1 MIKTL
6 QDSHALISHRSKDE
20 NGFLIIKDNPI
31 AKAGVFDY
39 LGSEINSQSAHNKI
53 VKVCRTFED
62 LQSKKDFFKGKPI
75 KLNHKW
81 VGKDGEAEQADGAII
96 GEVRADE
103 PYLKADL
110 VIYNPRLIELIESG
124 EIIELSPAYEAKLT
138 ETSGTYNGEPFDYK
152 QELLSVNHLAVV
164 ELGRSGSDLKIQDS
178 KTNLTKGETMNKSF
192 KDSVTELLKRFKDDE
207 AKSQGEV
214 AELSDADK
222 SEIIK
227 EILNV
232 ASNGELNDNE
242 RFSAVAGL
250 IDKLSQHEN
259 DSEEQEGKDEGKEAQ
274 NDEQNENVE
283 ETQDDESQT
292 QELSTNNITAQE
304 LNQIIEQIVENKM
317 AKLKATMENEAKRTQ
332 DTYAEVSKVL
342 GTSFDYQGKS
352 INDLYK
358 FGYEALTRQKL
369 QDGLD
374 SKTAFKMA
382 SANKANG
389 TKAKM
394 SDSSAQIFSKL
405 DSLITQHK

>member
-1 MIKTL
+1 MIKIL

-39 LGSEINSQSAHNKI
+39 LESEINSQSAHNKI

-75 KLNHKW
+75 KLTHKW

-138 ETSGTYNGEPFDYK
+138 ETSGTYKGELFDYK

-232 ASNGELNDNE
+232 ASNAELNDNE
-242 RFSAVAGL
+242 RFDAVAGL
-250 IDKLSQHEN
+250 LDKLSQPEN
-259 DSEEQEGKDEGKEAQ
+259 DSDAQEGKDEGKETQ

-292 QELSTNNITAQE
+292 QEL
-304 LNQIIEQIVENKM
+304 NQIIEQIVEAKI

-389 TKAKM
+389 TKVKM
-394 SDSSAQIFSKL
+394 SDSNAQIFSKL

>member
-1 MIKTL
+1 MTKTL

-39 LGSEINSQSAHNKI
+39 LGSEINSQLSHNKI
-53 VKVCRTFED
+53 AKVCRTFED
-62 LQSKKDFFKGKPI
+62 LQSKKDYFKGKPI
-75 KLNHKW
+75 KLTHKW
-81 VGKDGEAEQADGAII
+81 VGKDGEAEQADGAIVS
-96 GEVRADE
+96 EVRADE

-124 EIIELSPAYEAKLT
+124 EIVELSPAYEAKLT
-138 ETSGTYNGEPFDYK
+138 ETNGTYNGEPFDYK

-178 KTNLTKGETMNKSF
+178 KTNLTKGETMTKNF
-192 KDSVTELLKRFKDDE
+192 KDSVAELLKRFKDDE

-232 ASNGELNDNE
+232 ASNNELNDNE
-242 RFSAVAGL
+242 RFNAVAGL
-250 IDKLSQHEN
+250 LDKLSQSQN
-259 DSEEQEGKDEGKEAQ
+259 DLEGEDEGEETQ
-274 NDEQNENVE
+274 DDEQNENVE
-283 ETQDDESQT
+283 ETQDDENQT

-304 LNQIIEQIVENKM
+304 LNQIIEQIVEAKI

-382 SANKANG
+382 SANKANA